1 MRIQWRAVHTL
12 KEEVASLSAWEAQ
25 SQREL
30 DEWTEDTEGTT
41 LPAVDAFSEAFGTY
55 RRDLEAAAE
64 AVEALER
71 LATAIEAL
79 DDAPERKRYIG
90 AYDAALSAL
99 EQRLFCDNYGDRH
112 GPVTAAQTTADE
124 LIKPAREAVREEIA
138 RRRREA
144 AEREAARQAAAAR
157 REAEE
162 CKRKAIAEADAARA
176 VLAASMPELDAAT
189 APPTAV
195 AE

>member
-1 MRIQWRAVHTL
+1 MP
-12 KEEVASLSAWEAQ
+12 LSAPGRRRVSASSTSGPRTPRARRCRQWTLSRKRSARTG
-25 SQREL
+25 RE
-30 DEWTEDTEGTT
+30 
-41 LPAVDAFSEAFGTY
+41 
-55 RRDLEAAAE
+55 LEAAAE

-138 RRRREA
+138 RRRPEA

-162 CKRKAIAEADAARA
+162 RKRKAIAEADAARA